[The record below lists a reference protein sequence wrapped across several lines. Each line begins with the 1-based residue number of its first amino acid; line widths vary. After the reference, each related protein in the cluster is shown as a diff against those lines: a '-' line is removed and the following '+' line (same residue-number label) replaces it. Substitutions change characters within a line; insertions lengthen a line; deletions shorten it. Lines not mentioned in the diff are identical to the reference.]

1 MDIRRGSHFPS
12 LCGARI
18 LIYGLLVIDRSV
30 HIFQSCGFDQF
41 DNACCPS
48 LEWSLSL
55 GNSLCISPR
64 GYCSPICIGSLVC
77 LCPHLEALYQ
87 SQGSLTS
94 PVLLTTTTPHSISIF
109 FLIISHT
116 PTTSHTPPPSHPSVL
131 ARSCNT
137 AFLEHRK
144 KDLRW
149 SRLAQHRLHN
159 SPRAKGDSLF
169 REQQHAVKNQI
180 STS

>member
-64 GYCSPICIGSLVC
+64 GLLQSDLYWLACMPMPAPRSFVSITGKPDFTCSPNHNHTTFNQHFLPHHLPHPHHQSYTTTISPIC
-77 LCPHLEALYQ
+77 
-87 SQGSLTS
+87 
-94 PVLLTTTTPHSISIF
+94 
-109 FLIISHT
+109 
-116 PTTSHTPPPSHPSVL
+116 
-131 ARSCNT
+131 ARKI
-137 AFLEHRK
+137 L
-144 KDLRW
+144 
-149 SRLAQHRLHN
+149 QHRL
-159 SPRAKGDSLF
+159 SRTQKEGPSMVPASAT
-169 REQQHAVKNQI
+169 Q
-180 STS
+180 TS